1 MKQEKIYVPEY
12 PKLHC
17 SKCKR
22 EVFQTIHSARE
33 YWVDWYRS
41 YDTGGKVI
49 CIDCFKKGKVEKYD
63 TSEYEVSLKKNP
75 NLLGKNLT
83 GLKL

>member
-1 MKQEKIYVPEY
+1 MKNYKIYVPEY

-41 YDTGGKVI
+41 FDTGNKVI
-49 CIDCFKKGKVEKYD
+49 CVDCFKKKKVEKYNI
-63 TSEYEVSLKKNP
+63 SEYETSLKKNP

>member
-49 CIDCFKKGKVEKYD
+49 CVDCFRKKKVEKYD

-75 NLLGKNLT
+75 NLLGENLT

>member
-41 YDTGGKVI
+41 FDTGGKVI
-49 CIDCFKKGKVEKYD
+49 CIDCYKKVKVEKYD

>member
-1 MKQEKIYVPEY
+1 MENTKIYIPEE
-12 PKLHC
+12 PELHC

-41 YDTGGKVI
+41 ADTNGKVI
-49 CIDCFKKGKVEKYD
+49 CIDCFKK
-63 TSEYEVSLKKNP
+63 N
-75 NLLGKNLT
+75 
-83 GLKL
+83 

>member
-1 MKQEKIYVPEY
+1 MKNHKIYVPEY

-41 YDTGGKVI
+41 PITNNKVI
-49 CIDCFKKGKVEKYD
+49 CVDCFKKKEVEKYD
-63 TSEYEVSLKKNP
+63 TSEYVTSLKKNP

>member
-1 MKQEKIYVPEY
+1 MKKEKIYVPEY

-41 YDTGGKVI
+41 FDTGGKVI
-49 CIDCFKKGKVEKYD
+49 CIDCYKKVKVEKYD

>member
-1 MKQEKIYVPEY
+1 MKKEKIYVPEY

-22 EVFQTIHSARE
+22 EVFQTIHSAKE

-41 YDTGGKVI
+41 SITNNKVI
-49 CIDCFKKGKVEKYD
+49 CIGCYKKCD
-63 TSEYEVSLKKNP
+63 TSGYEKSLRNS